1 MLFHVS
7 IDADDPR
14 RVAEVLAELWGGRAF
29 PFPAV
34 IEGSWA
40 ALAGDDRGT
49 MIEIYP
55 RGTQLLQ
62 GGGEAGAHGVAG
74 LPRRHSPVHM
84 AIATEL
90 DLAQV
95 CTIAT
100 REGWPAKYCLRGGR
114 FGVIELWIE
123 GCQLVEVLTPAMQRQ
138 YLDTITIEN
147 WETMLR
153 EGAPVSKAA

>member
-1 MLFHVS
+1 MLFHIS

-14 RVAEVLAELWGGRAF
+14 RVAEIFAEIWGGRAL

-40 ALAGDDRGT
+40 ALAGDERGS

-55 RGTQLLQ
+55 RGTQLVE
-62 GGGEAGAHGVAG
+62 GNEGAHGVAG
-74 LPRRHSPVHM
+74 FPRRHNPVHM
-84 AIATEL
+84 AIATQM

-95 CTIAT
+95 CAIAA
-100 REGWPAKYCLRGGR
+100 REGWTARHCLRGGR
-114 FGVIELWIE
+114 FGVIELWVE
-123 GCQLVEVLTPAMQRQ
+123 GCQLVEVLTPEMQRQ

-147 WETMLR
+147 WERMLAEAGR
-153 EGAPVSKAA
+153 LDQAA